1 LQSRKVLL
9 LLSLILFFTFKVDIQ
24 AQTIAP
30 SVKEREIN
38 ILIQRAEIHYQQGV
52 TALGENNFPRMRSEF
67 DLAVDEMLVT
77 GVDLHSDA
85 RLQRYYRE
93 LIDKIVQHQLN
104 ARAINELVIKDQ
116 RFDGTFANDIGRL
129 TEEELK
135 ELAVKTTEQPQI
147 KASDFSFKT
156 DLPPAVSQFIS
167 YFTLGKGRK
176 TLEIGFSR
184 SGRYRQY
191 AEKVFE
197 REGVP
202 KDLIWLAQAESVWQP
217 IATSPAAARG
227 IWQFIP
233 STGERFG
240 LRQNGFLDERLDP
253 EKSTE
258 AAARYLRFLG
268 DRYAG
273 DWLLAMAAYNMGE
286 NGLDK
291 AITRC
296 GYADFWELR
305 QQGFLPQ
312 ETRNYV
318 PAILAI
324 IAIAKQ
330 PDAYQVEVKPEASWQ
345 FDRVLVSSNTSLTT
359 IADTLALSTDT
370 LYRLNPQL
378 LSNSIPSNGYSLR
391 IPKGVEAKRLA
402 LLTGEGQT
410 EYKTRNVVKKKAKGN

>member
-1 LQSRKVLL
+1 M
-9 LLSLILFFTFKVDIQ
+9 
-24 AQTIAP
+24 
-30 SVKEREIN
+30 
-38 ILIQRAEIHYQQGV
+38 HYQQGV
-52 TALGENNFPRMRSEF
+52 AALSESNFPRMRSEF

-77 GVDLHSDA
+77 GIDLHSDA

-104 ARAINELVIKDQ
+104 AKTSNELVIKDQ
-116 RFDGTFANDIGRL
+116 RFEGTFGNDIGRL
-129 TEEELK
+129 TEEELQA
-135 ELAVKTTEQPQI
+135 LVVKAPEQPQI
-147 KASDFSFKT
+147 KTSDFDFKT
-156 DLPPAVSQFIS
+156 ELPPAVNQFIN

-240 LRQNGFLDERLDP
+240 LRQNNWLDERLDP

-312 ETRNYV
+312 ETKNYV

-330 PDAYQVEVKPEASWQ
+330 PDAYNVQVKPESSWQ
-345 FDRVLVSSNTSLTT
+345 FDRIAISGNTSIAT
-359 IADTLALSTDT
+359 IADTLAISSDT
-370 LYRLNPQL
+370 LYQFNPQL
-378 LSNSIPSNGYSLR
+378 LSNSVPPNGYSLR
-391 IPKGVEAKRLA
+391 IPKGVDSKRLA
-402 LLTGEGQT
+402 LLNGERQS
-410 EYKTRNVVKKKAKGN
+410 EYKTRNVVKKK